1 MANKKI
7 EHPLRTIE
15 LTYDELTPFHPFEEE
30 MLDRYTTLHNFV
42 KELCEEYSNIQ
53 QKYEDHD
60 IHIKRVIARFRAI
73 KTRMHHLNISAKS
86 LLNRMI
92 PEKAEIDKVIAEGK
106 EFKMLLNSFND
117 DVERLSA
124 ESTSMHEIFLPLD
137 SKDEQLAEIFKE
149 YRAFR
154 GELAGNQA
162 NCSLDFEQ
170 YDNDEQAFLSSLND
184 MSARQTQFIGICN
197 TVIDRY
203 NFLVAEVEK
212 TLEEWEKT
220 NKILDM
226 VSLLGVTPHDITRI
240 CLN

>member
-1 MANKKI
+1 MANKRI

-42 KELCEEYSNIQ
+42 KDLCEEYNSIQ
-53 QKYEDHD
+53 RKYEEHD
-60 IHIKRVIARFRAI
+60 VHVRRVILRYRAI
-73 KTRMHHLNISAKS
+73 KTRMHHLNGTAKS
-86 LLNRMI
+86 LINRMI
-92 PEKAEIDKVIAEGK
+92 PEKSDIDKVVAEGK
-106 EFKMLLNSFND
+106 EFKVLIAAFND
-117 DVERLSA
+117 DVEHLA
-124 ESTSMHEIFLPLD
+124 EESSEMQKIFTPLD

-170 YDNDEQAFLSSLND
+170 YDNDEQAFLGALND
-184 MSARQTQFIGICN
+184 MSALQTRFIDTCN

-212 TLEEWEKT
+212 TMEDWNKCNGMLE
-220 NKILDM
+220 M
-226 VSLLGVTPHDITRI
+226 VKLLGVTPHDITRI